1 MRNYFACLTRIL
13 YLTFANRA
21 KSAETLTLCDLY
33 YIHCVAFWQGPCVF
47 IPGQYTNL
55 DYAILLLRID
65 QPGLTKFI
73 YV

>member
-33 YIHCVAFWQGPCVF
+33 YSLHFVLARTVCIY
-47 IPGQYTNL
+47 QYTNL

-65 QPGLTKFI
+65 QPGLTKFG